1 MNNLTLVA
9 VFMVPLL
16 ILGMF
21 GNLNLIYATWKF
33 KELRNRNSMLLAII
47 AFLDFISEI
56 HEWKKAIEIFLN
68 KAIMKRITCYHSLF
82 LYCYSFNMSSV
93 AILFLAI
100 DRFIAVRSPLKYRT
114 ARSTPFIALAIG
126 TGFTYSTL
134 FVIAG
139 FLLANDNLVEPCD
152 QTMAYSPLLM
162 GIWNYGSVSIAV
174 AVFIINVINY
184 YLLRNVGKQREIHER
199 DYAAYQ
205 RQNQFTTSMLITM
218 IANCLTS
225 LLSAFALFIVNL
237 LPVSVETI
245 VSCISKL
252 TILNY

>member
-1 MNNLTLVA
+1 
-9 VFMVPLL
+9 
-16 ILGMF
+16 
-21 GNLNLIYATWKF
+21 
-33 KELRNRNSMLLAII
+33 
-47 AFLDFISEI
+47 
-56 HEWKKAIEIFLN
+56 
-68 KAIMKRITCYHSLF
+68 
-82 LYCYSFNMSSV
+82 MSSV

-184 YLLRNVGKQREIHER
+184 YLLRNVGKQREI
-199 DYAAYQ
+199 
-205 RQNQFTTSMLITM
+205 
-218 IANCLTS
+218 
-225 LLSAFALFIVNL
+225 
-237 LPVSVETI
+237 
-245 VSCISKL
+245 
-252 TILNY
+252 